1 MTVSQSSTNP
11 NTDARVG
18 GWVLKV
24 GGEGRRRLRLAF
36 RASSALAK
44 SEDSEVPS
52 LTRRSNFTIN
62 HICSHVL
69 RMRSSIKEASA

>member
-24 GGEGRRRLRLAF
+24 GERVGA
-36 RASSALAK
+36 ACA
-44 SEDSEVPS
+44 
-52 LTRRSNFTIN
+52 
-62 HICSHVL
+62 
-69 RMRSSIKEASA
+69 

>member
-1 MTVSQSSTNP
+1 MTVSQEQYKPQHRRTGG
-11 NTDARVG
+11 RVG
-18 GWVLKV
+18 AQSW
-24 GGEGRRRLRLAF
+24 GEGKRRLRLAF

-62 HICSHVL
+62 HICGHMP
-69 RMRSSIKEASA
+69 RM